1 MPRPSKL
8 TKLLNEIKL
17 EPLMPYI
24 EKRKLKIRP
33 SRNILRTFRRKR

>member
-1 MPRPSKL
+1 MPKSKL
-8 TKLLNEIKL
+8 TKLLEEIKL

-33 SRNILRTFRRKR
+33 RRFSILRNRKVK